1 MSELSKQAL
10 KVDNNQ
16 SFPNNNA
23 GAITPA
29 ILRAFNEDMI
39 DSTVNQTTYTADSAS
54 WDASIDTLTTFSASQ
69 HTLNQTLATTGSN
82 TFNGNQTING
92 TLSVDTLDI
101 TSGTTFTINADLDVS
116 GSLVADLPAGYIW
129 LGGVD
134 GRAQSVP
141 SSSIVAGGS
150 TDISAL
156 NQFTASQETKNATL
170 ATYTGS
176 NDTKWNT
183 IGSQSGSW
191 VTESETGSFAR
202 TDITNTFTQ
211 TQIIQGDLN
220 ITGTINATTIHTI
233 TESASVIYSSGSNVF
248 GDDGLD
254 TQTLNG
260 ATTINGDARLNGT
273 THQITGSLIQT
284 GGNVTITGSI
294 LQSSGN
300 ATFTGSI
307 LSRGN
312 NTFIGNQTIT
322 GTSKQTFNEPGD
334 NQEVQVVKVNG
345 FTDSNGYS
353 LQNNTFGW
361 YHYNSEGH
369 EGFAS
374 QLYTGDYAYGSAF
387 FHDPEKWEYILFPS
401 GAAYDT
407 NKFGLYDVG
416 GTKTKFIVLADN
428 IELTGS
434 VALTPA
440 SVSTNANYPLTF
452 VSGTTISKD
461 SVDTL
466 LYNPSTN
473 QLLVSGTTGNSNISP
488 NAIQFTSGSG
498 AYGTY
503 ASTVSKNG
511 FVSSVEGSG
520 YIAIQGNPSKTGA
533 PSLTTSTKPALLAL
547 SSSGQPYP
555 VIELQPSA
563 SFTDGRATFKRRLV
577 AEQNV
582 EITGSLTA
590 SGSATITG
598 QLKATFD
605 QPANNAQIDNLK
617 VNSWSDKYG
626 YTIANSTLGWQRYE
640 GTVEGW
646 VQELYTGDYAYGSS
660 VRHEPSQMTWE
671 IYPSGS
677 AYDSNLVVFKD
688 NGNTT
693 TTFRVLAD
701 NTEITGSS
709 TFKGSVFT
717 SGSVRGNVVPQSITS
732 ATASFDF
739 STSNF
744 FELNLLDG
752 TNTRVEATNVGP
764 GQTINVLVTQ
774 APLTGGGTITFS
786 DAFKFPAVS
795 PYTASADPATKDI
808 LTFVTFAD
816 TSSIYSVAVKNMI

>member
-16 SFPNNNA
+16 SFPNNNS

-54 WDASIDTLTTFSASQ
+54 IVNDIDVLQAFSSSQ
-69 HTLNQTLATTGSN
+69 FNINKTLATTGSN
-82 TFNGNQTING
+82 TFNGNQ
-92 TLSVDTLDI
+92 L
-101 TSGTTFTINADLDVS
+101 VS
-116 GSLVADLPAGYIW
+116 GSITSTSTIFTNDIDTRNGNTLTISSDLDISGSVVANLQAGYVW
-129 LGGVD
+129 LGNSS
-134 GRAQSVP
+134 GRAVAVP
-141 SSSIVAGGS
+141 SSSIAAGGS
-150 TDISAL
+150 TDLSAL
-156 NQFTASQETKNATL
+156 NAFTASQNTKDSTL

-202 TDITNTFTQ
+202 VNVTNTFTQ

-273 THQITGSLIQT
+273 THQITGSLRQT

-322 GTSKQTFNEPGD
+322 GQSTQTFNEPG
-334 NQEVQVVKVNG
+334 NNAEVQVVKVNG

-416 GTKTKFIVLADN
+416 GTKTKFVVLADN

-440 SVSTNANYPLTF
+440 STSTNAAYPIPF
-452 VSGTTISKD
+452 ISGSTISKD

-466 LYNPSTN
+466 TYNPSNNTLRLTGSVIGN
-473 QLLVSGTTGNSNISP
+473 KINAFDFDTLFLGSQMGGSTANGTFFGYGSTDYQFIVGAYAGAFDNELKITADNTGITFSDFNGSSYPSWLKLSP
-488 NAIQFTSGSG
+488 NTG
-498 AYGTY
+498 A
-503 ASTVSKNG
+503 
-511 FVSSVEGSG
+511 
-520 YIAIQGNPSKTGA
+520 NPS
-533 PSLTTSTKPALLAL
+533 P
-547 SSSGQPYP
+547 
-555 VIELQPSA
+555 
-563 SFTDGRATFKRRLV
+563 SFTRGLQV
-577 AEQNV
+577 
-582 EITGSLTA
+582 TGSLTA

-598 QLKATFD
+598 PFRAVYN
-605 QPANNAQIDNLK
+605 QPNNNLQVDNLK

-626 YTIANSTLGWQRYE
+626 YTITNSTLGWQRYE

-646 VQELYTGDYAYGSS
+646 VQELYTADYAYGSS

-677 AYDSNLVVFKD
+677 AYDSNLVTLKD
-688 NGNTT
+688 NGNRT
-693 TTFRVLAD
+693 TTFQSTAD
-701 NTEITGSS
+701 SNEITGSLNV
-709 TFKGSVFT
+709 KGNVFT
-717 SGSVRGNVVPQSITS
+717 SGSVRGNVVPEVITGTY
-732 ATASFDF
+732 TASFDF
-739 STSNF
+739 STANF
-744 FELNLLDG
+744 FEVTLTSG
-752 TNTRVEATNVGP
+752 QNTRVEALNVQS
-764 GQTINVLVTQ
+764 GQTINVLVKQ
-774 APLTGGGTITFS
+774 PAIGYGTVSFS
-786 DAFKFPAVS
+786 SAFKFPAVA
-795 PYTASADPATKDI
+795 PYSGSQIDNAKDI

-816 TSSIYSVAVKNMI
+816 TSSIYSAAVKNLI

>member
-1 MSELSKQAL
+1 L

-54 WDASIDTLTTFSASQ
+54 WDASIDALTTFSASQ
-69 HTLNQTLATTGSN
+69 HTLNATLATTGSN
-82 TFNGNQTING
+82 TFVGNQTIEGTLTISNG
-92 TLSVDTLDI
+92 GLDIAITSEPLDTALKINNNLSVD
-101 TSGTTFTINADLDVS
+101 GN
-116 GSLVADLPAGYIW
+116 LVADLPLGYVW
-129 LGGVD
+129 LGGSD

-141 SSSIVAGGS
+141 SSSIAAGGS
-150 TDISAL
+150 TDIGPL
-156 NQFTASQETKNATL
+156 NTFTASQETKNATL

-183 IGSQSGSW
+183 IGTQSGSW

-202 TDITNTFTQ
+202 TNITNTFTA
-211 TQIIQGDLN
+211 TQNIQGDLN
-220 ITGTINATTIHTI
+220 ITGTITANEIHTI
-233 TESASVIYSSGSNVF
+233 IESSSVIFSSGSNIL
-248 GDDGLD
+248 GDDPNTD

-273 THQITGSLIQT
+273 THQITGSIVQ
-284 GGNVTITGSI
+284 
-294 LQSSGN
+294 SGN
-300 ATFTGSI
+300 TTITGSI

-334 NQEVQVVKVNG
+334 NQEVQVVKVNS

-353 LQNNTFGW
+353 LQNNTWGW

-416 GTKTKFIVLADN
+416 GTKTKFIAQADN
-428 IELTGS
+428 IEFTGS
-434 VALTPA
+434 VTLTPA
-440 SVSTNANYPLTF
+440 SVSTNASYPITF
-452 VSGTTISKD
+452 ISGSTISKD

-466 LYNPSTN
+466 LYNPSQN
-473 QLLVSGTTGNSNISP
+473 ALFVSASTGNSAIRTTGYTISSGSQSG
-488 NAIQFTSGSG
+488 NVGFTSI
-498 AYGTY
+498 
-503 ASTVSKNG
+503 
-511 FVSSVEGSG
+511 SSVVELGQ
-520 YIAIQGNPSKTGA
+520 YIALSGNPAKIGA
-533 PSLTTSTKPALLAL
+533 PSLAASTKPAILAL
-547 SSSGQPYP
+547 SSSVYP
-555 VIELQPSA
+555 VIEFQNSG

-577 AEQNV
+577 AEQST

-605 QPANNAQIDNLK
+605 QPANNNQVDNLK

-677 AYDSNLVVFKD
+677 PYDSNLVTFKD

-693 TTFRVLAD
+693 TTFKVLAD
-701 NTEITGSS
+701 TTEITGSAS
-709 TFKGSVFT
+709 FKGSVFT
-717 SGSVRGNVVPQSITS
+717 SGSVRGNINTVTPDLNT
-732 ATASFDF
+732 TASFDF
-739 STSNF
+739 SKSNF
-744 FELNLLDG
+744 FEVQLVG
-752 TNTRVEATNVGP
+752 TATTHITATNVQA
-764 GQTINVLVTQ
+764 GQTINVRVQQGTLATGSVTFD
-774 APLTGGGTITFS
+774 PK
-786 DAFKFPAVS
+786 FKFPAVA
-795 PYTASADPATKDI
+795 PYTPSQGVDDIDI
-808 LTFVTFAD
+808 LTFVTFNN
-816 TSSIYSVAVKNMI
+816 TNEIYAVAVKNMI